1 MCYDAGSWQAFLEG
15 EVSDAGKAEMEEH
28 LQFCE
33 TCRETLQ
40 REMENLAFTNT
51 RLSAYLYSPQRSDV
65 DTGSAWDRFE
75 DSSIKQN
82 ETSARKGVLKMLSR
96 YRVAATAAAVLLA
109 LAASLSFAPVRS
121 AASELLTI
129 FRVEKVKTVNIS
141 PSDMAGI
148 EKAIREGTG
157 QIDIKNFGQ
166 MEFNGSQASGRAS
179 LEEARA
185 AVDFQLNL
193 PAVLPGNFS
202 APEIY
207 KNSGGTLN
215 FTLDTVNANQ
225 VLKTFGSEKLLPA
238 ELNGKTFT
246 VQIPAQITANYKGP
260 DNNRIFIGLGRS
272 PELVAPGS
280 DVLQIRD
287 ALLALP
293 FLPDSLRSQLAS
305 INDWQHTF
313 IVPNIG
319 GSSQEV
325 DVAGVQGVFIKT
337 PQGEA
342 NGSEISSL
350 VWQKAGVVYTVSGNL
365 TVEQALTIA
374 NSMQ

>member
-1 MCYDAGSWQAFLEG
+1 MCYDAGSWQAFLDG
-15 EVSDAGKAEMEEH
+15 EVSGAVKAEMEEH
-28 LQFCE
+28 LRLCE
-33 TCRETLQ
+33 TCRKTFQ
-40 REMENLAFTNT
+40 REMENLTYTNT
-51 RLSAYLYSPQRSDV
+51 KLSAYLYSPERSDV
-65 DTGSAWDRFE
+65 DAGAAWGRFE

-82 ETSARKGVLKMLSR
+82 KTDARKGVLKMLSR

-129 FRVEKVKTVNIS
+129 FRVEQVKTVNIS
-141 PSDMAGI
+141 QSDLAGI
-148 EKAIREGTG
+148 EKAIREGAG
-157 QIDIKNFGQ
+157 QVDIKNFGQ
-166 MEFNGSQASGRAS
+166 VEFSGSQASGRAS

-185 AVDFQLNL
+185 AVDFQFNL

-202 APEIY
+202 EPEIY
-207 KNSGGTLN
+207 KESGGTLN

-225 VLKTFGSEKLLPA
+225 ILKTFGSEKLLPA

-246 VQIPAQITANYKGP
+246 VQIPAQITANYRGP
-260 DNNRIFIGLGRS
+260 DSSRIFIGLGRS
-272 PELVAPGS
+272 PELIAPGS

-313 IVPNIG
+313 VVPNIG

-325 DVAGVQGVFIKT
+325 DMAGSKGVFIQT

-342 NGSEISSL
+342 NRSEISSL

-365 TVEQALTIA
+365 TIEQALAIA
-374 NSMQ
+374 NLMQ

>member
-1 MCYDAGSWQAFLEG
+1 MCYDAGSWQSFLDG
-15 EVSDAGKAEMEEH
+15 EVTGPGKAEMEEH

-33 TCRETLQ
+33 TCRKTLQ
-40 REMENLAFTNT
+40 REMDNLTFANT
-51 RLSAYLYSPQRSDV
+51 RLSEYLYSPQQSDV
-65 DTGSAWDRFE
+65 DAGAAWGRFE
-75 DSSIKQN
+75 DSSIKKN
-82 ETSARKGVLKMLSR
+82 ETSARKGVLKMLAR

-129 FRVEKVKTVNIS
+129 FRVEKVKTVDIS

-148 EKAIREGTG
+148 EKAIREGAG
-157 QIDIKNFGQ
+157 QVDIENFGQ
-166 MEFNGSQASGRAS
+166 VEFNGSQASGRAS

-193 PAVLPGNFS
+193 PTVLPDNFS

-215 FTLDTVNANQ
+215 FTLDTVYANQ
-225 VLKTFGSEKLLPA
+225 VLTAFGSEKLLPA

-246 VQIPAQITANYKGP
+246 VRIPAQITANYKGP

-272 PELVAPGS
+272 PELIAPGS

-293 FLPDSLRSQLAS
+293 LLPDSLRNQLAS

-313 IVPNIG
+313 VVPNIG

-325 DVAGVQGVFIKT
+325 DVAGAQGVFINT
-337 PQGEA
+337 PHGET

-350 VWQKAGVVYTVSGNL
+350 VWQKAGVVYTVSGRL
-365 TVEQALTIA
+365 TIEQAQAIA
-374 NSMQ
+374 NLMQ

>member
-1 MCYDAGSWQAFLEG
+1 MCYDAGSWQSFLDG
-15 EVSDAGKAEMEEH
+15 EVSAAGKAEMEEH

-40 REMENLAFTNT
+40 REMDNLTFTNT
-51 RLSAYLYSPQRSDV
+51 RLSAYLYSPERSDV
-65 DTGSAWDRFE
+65 DAGAAWGRFE

-82 ETSARKGVLKMLSR
+82 KTGARKGVLKMLAR

-129 FRVEKVKTVNIS
+129 FRVEKVKTVDIS
-141 PSDMAGI
+141 PSDMASI

-157 QIDIKNFGQ
+157 RVDIKNFGQ
-166 MEFNGSQASGRAS
+166 MEFSGSQAPVRAS

-202 APEIY
+202 EPEIY

-215 FTLDTVNANQ
+215 FTLDTENANQ
-225 VLKTFGSEKLLPA
+225 VLKAFGSEELLPA

-246 VQIPAQITANYKGP
+246 ARIPAQITANYKAP
-260 DNNRIFIGLGRS
+260 DNNQVFIGLGRS
-272 PELVAPGS
+272 PELIAPGS

-293 FLPDSLRSQLAS
+293 FLPDSLRNQLAS

-313 IVPNIG
+313 VVPNIS

-325 DVAGVQGVFIKT
+325 DVAGAQGVFIKT

-350 VWQKAGVVYTVSGNL
+350 VWQKAGVVYTVSGKL
-365 TVEQALTIA
+365 TIEQALAIA
-374 NSMQ
+374 DSMQ